1 MQYLLDTHTF
11 IWLTESDVRLSGN
24 AAREIVNGNNKCFLS
39 IASIWEIAIKSGNGK
54 LLLKVPFQ
62 YITNLLLKN
71 NISILPIEFTHLQ
84 RLLNLNLFHK
94 DPFDRVIIAQAIS
107 DGLTILS
114 ADKEFS
120 LYPVKCLW

>member
-24 AAREIVNGNNKCFLS
+24 AAREIVNGNNKCFVS
-39 IASIWEIAIKSGNGK
+39 IASIWEIAIKSSNGK
-54 LLLKVPFQ
+54 LLLKVPFPS
-62 YITNLLLKN
+62 ITNLLLKN

-84 RLLNLNLFHK
+84 TLLNLNLFHK
-94 DPFDRVIIAQAIS
+94 DPFDRIIIAQAITE
-107 DGLTILS
+107 DLTILTV
-114 ADKEFS
+114 DKDFS